1 MGTLVYVEVTTNT
14 KSSKKNDV
22 LEQRMLR
29 SCNSAQPKKNALVNR
44 WIKDIVKSSTAI
56 KKPRDAYEKDVSC
69 IWRIKN
75 YF

>member
-29 SCNSAQPKKNALVNR
+29 SCNSAQPKKKRASEQVNQ
-44 WIKDIVKSSTAI
+44 KTSLNHQL
-56 KKPRDAYEKDVSC
+56 P
-69 IWRIKN
+69 
-75 YF
+75 